1 MGSLELLIHLLNF
14 VAPAFWVAMLMPLV
28 ARMFI
33 RKSPVTP
40 ALYTQAAINF
50 LVSGVV
56 LGLGLWFFGHDGK
69 LSTYLGMTLVC
80 ATSQWLMLRGW
91 RA

>member
-14 VAPAFWVAMLMPLV
+14 VAPAFWVAVLMPLV
-28 ARMFI
+28 ARIFI
-33 RKSPVTP
+33 KKMPVTP
-40 ALYTQAAINF
+40 ALYAQTAINF
-50 LVSGVV
+50 VVSGVV

>member
-1 MGSLELLIHLLNF
+1 MGSLEWLIHLLNF
-14 VAPAFWVAMLMPLV
+14 AAPAFWVALLMPLL
-28 ARMFI
+28 ARLFM
-33 RKSPVTP
+33 RKVPATT
-40 ALYTQAAINF
+40 ALYAQAAINF
-50 LVSGVV
+50 VVSWIV

-69 LSTYLGMTLVC
+69 MSTYLGMTLLC

>member
-14 VAPAFWVAMLMPLV
+14 VAPAFWVAVLMPLV

-33 RKSPVTP
+33 RKSAATP